1 MPLPVAGGIIDD
13 LLTIPNLSVPNT
25 IDLAALLDGLASS
38 VSQQLSDSLESVI
51 GRLNRLLGNNR
62 SLVLSLSNLS
72 NKPTILKALDN
83 VATAVKSLLSIVV
96 NKLTA
101 ALATTSA
108 NVDEVANVVDQIAG
122 CLVEPIES
130 VNAHLESVDKIV
142 QLKKLDGIIADVTG
156 LINQL
161 LAAMVDEVCGFH
173 L

>member
-1 MPLPVAGGIIDD
+1 MPLTVVGGIIDD

-96 NKLTA
+96 NKLTT

-108 NVDEVANVVDQIAG
+108 NVDEVANVVDQIAD

-161 LAAMVDEVCGFH
+161 LAAMVDEVRGFH